1 MTDIW
6 NREAGR
12 IGAGNDL
19 AGLDPWVLSTWFY
32 ASLKGLLWEIGLLE
46 GLDHY
51 GIRSASLIK
60 TDIMKC

>member
-6 NREAGR
+6 SREAGR

-19 AGLDPWVLSTWFY
+19 TALDPWVLSTWFR
-32 ASLKGLLWEIGLLE
+32 ASLKGLRWKKGLLE

-51 GIRSASLIK
+51 RIRSASLIK